1 MSHAISKAAVTS
13 TIPVRNTTTKNDKLI
28 SPIIQAY
35 TLLFNPL
42 SKKGEHRNVLAGTST
57 ENDADSFFKNDF
69 KVTE

>member
-13 TIPVRNTTTKNDKLI
+13 TIPVRNTTTNNDKFI

-35 TLLFNPL
+35 TLLFNPF

-57 ENDADSFFKNDF
+57 ENDADPFSKTAS
-69 KVTE
+69 K